1 MVSDQTRNTIWQG
14 LLDMARLVR
23 YYESLA
29 DRHRR
34 KHFWIRVVLL
44 AAAASGIAALL
55 DLFPEVVQI
64 VAGGLVALCVVWDF
78 VSDYAKKAA
87 ILHAISI
94 ECSALEV
101 EWQDLWGDLE
111 NIDDTEARQRNTRLS
126 RRLNEVTGWAGHTDI
141 QEDPKLN
148 EKCEAAAYRVM
159 QDQYGV

>member
-1 MVSDQTRNTIWQG
+1 
-14 LLDMARLVR
+14 MARLVR
-23 YYESLA
+23 YYEALS
-29 DRHRR
+29 DKYRR
-34 KHFWIRVVLL
+34 KHFRIRLVLL

-64 VAGGLVALCVVWDF
+64 VAGGLVALCVAWDF
-78 VSDYAKKAA
+78 ASDYAKKAA

-101 EWQDLWGDLE
+101 EWQALWDELDDL
-111 NIDDTEARQRNTRLS
+111 DDAEARQYNTRLS
-126 RRLNEVTGWAGHTDI
+126 RRLTEVTGWAGHTAI

-148 EKCEAAAYRVM
+148 EKCEAAAYRVV